1 METIQLDRE
10 QAFLLYA
17 TFAGDLERTAHA
29 CGVRAVDILRCA
41 DEEGWNDRLKGVLEL
56 KKSNRPGDFERAINR
71 AINFADA
78 HRFRLFLERVL
89 NRLAGMS
96 PEDLETYLLHGASTP
111 TGCPIKKLSTRA
123 LADLASALEK
133 CQSLTYMALTDTAQD
148 RVKRKEAE
156 EAGESGGEL
165 HARIADAMSKLRVN
179 KTIAGQLLEA
189 QVIIAEEKTF
199 KAKAAEAQ
207 ITPYDKDR

>member
-29 CGVRAVDILRCA
+29 CGVRAVDILKCA
-41 DEEGWNDRLKGVLEL
+41 EEENWGERLKGIIEL
-56 KKSNRPGDFERAINR
+56 KKSSRPGDFERAINR
-71 AINFADA
+71 AINFADS

-89 NRLAGMS
+89 NRLSGMR
-96 PEDLETYLLHGASTP
+96 PDELETYLLHGTVAKDGSP
-111 TGCPIKKLSTRA
+111 VKKLSTRA

-165 HARIADAMSKLRVN
+165 HARIADAMSKLRSN
-179 KTIAGQLLEA
+179 KTVRGELLEA
-189 QVIIAEEKTF
+189 QLIIAEGQKANEK
-199 KAKAAEAQ
+199 KE
-207 ITPYDKDR
+207 TPYDKEN